1 MSYSEIQSALTEEW
15 VRVNENVLVNEL
27 PTSYQNVAFEIP
39 DGDPWAAVF
48 LLASLSNIGSLG
60 SNGDDEFSGIFQID
74 LMYPLGEGIFRI
86 NEAIDLIRGEYK
98 AGKYLTYSGGTQWV
112 IINSCSPL
120 PPEKDGAYYKGMVSI
135 DWESRINRT

>member
-112 IINSCSPL
+112 LVVSCGPTSIT
-120 PPEKDGAYYKGMVSI
+120 EDEGWYKAVITIG
-135 DWESRINRT
+135 WESRINR